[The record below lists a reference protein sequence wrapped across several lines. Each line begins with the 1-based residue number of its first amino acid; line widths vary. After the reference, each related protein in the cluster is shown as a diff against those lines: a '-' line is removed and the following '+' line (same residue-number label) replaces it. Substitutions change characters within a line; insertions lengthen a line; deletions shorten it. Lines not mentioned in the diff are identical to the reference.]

1 MCWMP
6 AKLSTSLA
14 LGVGVAVALTALAA
28 ERGSSP
34 AARVAQVA
42 GAPLDSPEASGDGL
56 RSATSTERSRGSSAT
71 KVSRKVSSA
80 LTGDADLAG
89 LVDPAKIERVGD
101 RYELPLAD
109 GRRAILTLDPDI
121 QTAAETVLARAKS
134 PRGAIVVTATDGR
147 ILALAG
153 RRTLDPK
160 GGKDGIVD
168 WREAIDTWA
177 PAASI
182 FKIVTAAALVE
193 AGVEPEARVCYHGGI
208 RSVMESNLVD
218 DRADRRCEDLSFGLA
233 HSQNAIIAKLTHQ
246 HLTPPSLADT
256 AKKLGFTGP
265 LPEFALRGDAG
276 ACELPT
282 DKGVEFAKAAAGFS
296 GTKLSVVGGALLA
309 NTVASGGMLVTPRL
323 IAEVVDGEHR
333 QTVKDP
339 APRRVLARD
348 VARKVGRMMVETC
361 DSGSAARAFRGA
373 GKLGKGKVAG
383 KTGTL
388 STWEPNYIQYSW
400 FVGYAPADQPTVSIA
415 VLLGNAELWHLKAH
429 TAARLVLDEAV
440 TTP

>member
-6 AKLSTSLA
+6 AKVSTSLA

-28 ERGSSP
+28 QRGSSP

-42 GAPLDSPEASGDGL
+42 GAPLDTREISGDGM
-56 RSATSTERSRGSSAT
+56 RASTSSERSRGSSAT

-80 LTGDADLAG
+80 LTGDADLAD

-109 GRRAILTLDPDI
+109 GRRAILTLDPEI

-218 DRADRRCEDLSFGLA
+218 DRADRRCEDLSYGLA

-256 AKKLGFTGP
+256 AKKLGFTGR

-276 ACELPT
+276 ACELPA

-333 QTVKDP
+333 QAVSNP

-348 VARKVGRMMVETC
+348 VARKVGRMMIETC

-400 FVGYAPADQPTVSIA
+400 FVGYAPADQPTVSIS

-440 TTP
+440 PTP

>member
-1 MCWMP
+1 MP
-6 AKLSTSLA
+6 ANVSTSLA

-28 ERGSSP
+28 QRGGSP

-42 GAPLDSPEASGDGL
+42 GAPLDEPGGAALSSSTSG
-56 RSATSTERSRGSSAT
+56 ERSRAAAAT
-71 KVSRKVSSA
+71 KVARKVTSA
-80 LTGDADLAG
+80 LTGDADLADMI
-89 LVDPAKIERVGD
+89 DPAKIERVGD
-101 RYELPLAD
+101 HYELPLAD
-109 GRRAILTLDPDI
+109 GRRAILTLDPEI
-121 QTAAETVLARAKS
+121 QGAAESVLARAKA
-134 PRGAIVVTATDGR
+134 PRGAIVVTAIDGR

-168 WREAIDTWA
+168 WREAVDTWA

-276 ACELPT
+276 ACELPA

-309 NTVASGGMLVTPRL
+309 NTIASGGMLVTPRL
-323 IAEVVDGEHR
+323 VEEVVAGDHR
-333 QTVKDP
+333 QKVGNP
-339 APRRVLARD
+339 APRRVLGRD

-361 DSGSAARAFRGA
+361 DSGSAAKAFRSR
-373 GKLGKGKVAG
+373 GKGKFAG

-400 FVGYAPADQPTVSIA
+400 FVGYAPAEQPTVSIS

-429 TAARLVLDEAV
+429 TAARLVLDEALAA
-440 TTP
+440 P